1 MLQGKEI
8 VFLQATKSGDLFQ
21 YSENISSVDGS
32 VVFKLMGTG
41 GVFVTTRND
50 HTINKKVHVSSVQPV
65 SRASSDISITKPP
78 TTTSSPVVKVI
89 VKPNSHPGDP
99 PNLFVA
105 EPRKQQG

>member
-50 HTINKKVHVSSVQPV
+50 HTINKKVSSVQPV
-65 SRASSDISITKPP
+65 SRASSDISITKPS

-89 VKPNSHPGDP
+89 VKPNSRPGDP